1 MDATAAGAEAE
12 ADVGPSIFDYLFM
25 SEFPYVPSYG
35 IAGSYKNQGFNP
47 LIYEFYTVF
56 SASYAASGFGWF
68 AALGNM
74 TEYMDQL
81 GPLGGLIWTWY
92 NAVVIPEKVAMRN
105 ANFLTAYCEAVYT
118 DAYIR

>member
-1 MDATAAGAEAE
+1 MGAEAE
-12 ADVGPSIFDYLFM
+12 ADVGPSLIDYLFM

-35 IAGSYKNQGFNP
+35 IPGSYKNQGINP
-47 LIYEFYTVF
+47 LIYSFYTF
-56 SASYAASGFGWF
+56 LSGAYAASGFGWF

-74 TEYMDQL
+74 GEYMEEL
-81 GPLGGLIWTWY
+81 GGLGGLIWTWY

-105 ANFLTAYCEAVYT
+105 ANYLTAYAEAVYT

>member
-1 MDATAAGAEAE
+1 MSAAEAE
-12 ADVGPSIFDYLFM
+12 ADVTVSIWDYLFM

-35 IAGSYKNQGFNP
+35 IPGSYKNQGLNP
-47 LIYEFYTVF
+47 LVYQFYTALSV
-56 SASYAASGFGWF
+56 AYAGSGFGWF

-74 TEYMDQL
+74 GEYMEEL
-81 GPLGGLIWTWY
+81 GTFGGLIWTWY

-105 ANFLTAYCEAVYT
+105 ANFLAAYSEAVYT